1 MTVTPEEIIARLLY
15 RDGLMLVLDKPAG
28 FAVHKGPKGGESLE
42 DHFGALR
49 FGLPRAPALAHRL
62 DRDTSGCLVL
72 GRHRK
77 ALAELGRL
85 FKSGRIAKTYWALVE
100 GGPAEE
106 EGRID
111 LPLGRKDATRGWWMK
126 HDPQGQPAV
135 TTWKVLG
142 RARSL
147 ATRGELAFAADLP
160 AGSSPPPCGEGS
172 GVGVAVGGR
181 NSLNNYPPP
190 QPSPNA
196 SRACPTCATSAEPG
210 QARVPSGEGAHLTG
224 GESIASS
231 RRSGADTATHLTW
244 LALEPLTGRTHQLRV
259 HCAAM
264 GWPILGDSVYGSAP
278 RTGGPGLHLHAR
290 EITVPL
296 YKNRAP
302 IHVIAPVP
310 PHMQAALRAC
320 GWRGEAPKSGE

>member
-1 MTVTPEEIIARLLY
+1 MNPEEIVARLLY
-15 RDGLMLVLDKPAG
+15 RDGLMLVIDKPAG

-85 FKSGRIAKTYWALVE
+85 FKAGKVGKTYWTVVE
-100 GGPAEE
+100 GGPTDD

-135 TTWKVLG
+135 TTWKVMG
-142 RARSL
+142 RA
-147 ATRGELAFAADLP
+147 G
-160 AGSSPPPCGEGS
+160 
-172 GVGVAVGGR
+172 
-181 NSLNNYPPP
+181 N
-190 QPSPNA
+190 
-196 SRACPTCATSAEPG
+196 
-210 QARVPSGEGAHLTG
+210 
-224 GESIASS
+224 
-231 RRSGADTATHLTW
+231 LTW

-264 GWPILGDSVYGSAP
+264 GWPILGDSVYGTAP
-278 RTGGPGLHLHAR
+278 RSGGPALHLHSR
-290 EITVPL
+290 EIVVPL

-302 IHVIAPVP
+302 ICVMAPVP
-310 PHMQAALRAC
+310 LHMHELLNAC
-320 GWRGEAPKSGE
+320 GWAGEVFKLVD

>member
-1 MTVTPEEIIARLLY
+1 MTPEEIVARLIY
-15 RDGLMLVLDKPAG
+15 RDGLMLVIDKPAG

-135 TTWKVLG
+135 TTWTVLG
-142 RARSL
+142 RMQLPSGSSAQAGGTDR
-147 ATRGELAFAADLP
+147 AAN
-160 AGSSPPPCGEGS
+160 SSPPPCGEGL
-172 GVGVAVGGR
+172 GVGVAVGGD
-181 NSLNNYPPP
+181 
-190 QPSPNA
+190 
-196 SRACPTCATSAEPG
+196 TS
-210 QARVPSGEGAHLTG
+210 
-224 GESIASS
+224 
-231 RRSGADTATHLTW
+231 
-244 LALEPLTGRTHQLRV
+244 
-259 HCAAM
+259 
-264 GWPILGDSVYGSAP
+264 
-278 RTGGPGLHLHAR
+278 
-290 EITVPL
+290 
-296 YKNRAP
+296 
-302 IHVIAPVP
+302 
-310 PHMQAALRAC
+310 
-320 GWRGEAPKSGE
+320 